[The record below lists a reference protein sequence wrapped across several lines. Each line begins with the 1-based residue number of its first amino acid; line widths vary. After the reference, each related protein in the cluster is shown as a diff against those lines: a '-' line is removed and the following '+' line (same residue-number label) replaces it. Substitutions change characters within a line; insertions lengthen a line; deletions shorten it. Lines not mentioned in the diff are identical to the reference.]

1 MKGILNL
8 IPKNIDFFKYLKN
21 CLEIMENIAKELLNF
36 IDTPTEENFNKIREL
51 EHEADKIV
59 YEYRHKLNESFIT
72 PLDRED
78 LHQIIMKMDDV
89 IDFIKSSAEKYFL
102 YKPTL
107 DNDYI
112 HQMTKLLIQSIE
124 YLKQIINLLP
134 KPNEELLK
142 LVNKICDIEK
152 KCDIINRQATAE
164 LFNNGKNVLE
174 VIKQKEILS
183 QIEETVDRTQL
194 LAITIENSIYK
205 HI

>member
-1 MKGILNL
+1 MKGILNI
-8 IPKNIDFFKYLKN
+8 IPKNIDFFKYLKD
-21 CLEIMENIAKELLNF
+21 CVEIMEDIAKELLNF
-36 IDTPTEENFNKIREL
+36 IDNPTEENFDKITEL
-51 EHEADKIV
+51 EHKADQIV
-59 YEYRHKLNESFIT
+59 HEYRHKLNESFIT

-107 DNDYI
+107 NNNYI
-112 HQMTKLLIQSIE
+112 PQMTKLLIQSID
-124 YLKQIINLLP
+124 YLKQIINLLA

-142 LVNKICDIEK
+142 LVSKICDIERE
-152 KCDIINRQATAE
+152 CDIINRKALAE
-164 LFNNGKNVLE
+164 LFNNGKDVLE

-183 QIEETVDRTQL
+183 QIEETVDRAQL

>member
-1 MKGILNL
+1 MKGILNI

-21 CLEIMENIAKELLNF
+21 CVEIMEIIAKELLNF
-36 IDTPTEENFNKIREL
+36 IDNPTEENFNKIREL
-51 EHEADKIV
+51 EHKADEIV
-59 YEYRHKLNESFIT
+59 HEYRHKLNESFIT

-89 IDFIKSSAEKYFL
+89 IDFIKSSGEKYFL
-102 YKPTL
+102 YKPSL
-107 DNDYI
+107 NNDYI
-112 HQMTKLLIQSIE
+112 YQMIKLLIQSIE
-124 YLKQIINLLP
+124 YLKQIINLLS

-142 LVNKICDIEK
+142 LVSKICDLERE
-152 KCDIINRQATAE
+152 CDIINRKAIAE
-164 LFNNGKNVLE
+164 LFNNGKDVLE

-183 QIEETVDRTQL
+183 QIEETVDRAQL

>member
-1 MKGILNL
+1 MKGILNI

-21 CLEIMENIAKELLNF
+21 CVEIMEIIAKELLNF
-36 IDTPTEENFNKIREL
+36 IDNPTEENFNKIREL
-51 EHEADKIV
+51 EHKADEIV
-59 YEYRHKLNESFIT
+59 HEYRHKLNESFIT

-89 IDFIKSSAEKYFL
+89 LDFIKSSGEKYFL
-102 YKPTL
+102 YKPSL
-107 DNDYI
+107 NNDYI
-112 HQMTKLLIQSIE
+112 YQMIKLLIQSIE
-124 YLKQIINLLP
+124 YLKQIINLLS

-142 LVNKICDIEK
+142 LVSKICDLERE
-152 KCDIINRQATAE
+152 CDIINRKAIAE
-164 LFNNGKNVLE
+164 LFNNGKDVLE

-183 QIEETVDRTQL
+183 QIEETVDRAQL